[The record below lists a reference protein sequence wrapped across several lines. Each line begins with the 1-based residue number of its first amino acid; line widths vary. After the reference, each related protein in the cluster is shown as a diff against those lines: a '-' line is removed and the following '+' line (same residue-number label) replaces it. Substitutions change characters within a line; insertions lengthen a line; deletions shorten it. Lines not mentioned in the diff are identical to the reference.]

1 MRNDS
6 FDVAAVT
13 LKTGVEIAGLEPS
26 NTQLYSNAE
35 VFRTTSLT
43 NVEIK
48 VAFNEPGI
56 VSGLVLWRHNLSATA
71 TVQWLGYV
79 SNDLSGVPVFDSGIV
94 NAIEAKSLGEL
105 EWGVEALGANI
116 FDQSAFEKKFTEI
129 WLKNNSDELE
139 PVAVQSQLI
148 VINDPDNPDLF
159 IDLAR
164 IYNGLAQSPNTNFS
178 YGAKMSPEVTSS
190 SGVATADGSFHTVYA
205 PAIRHLDLS
214 LQWLDEYERPKFT
227 EFFSLVGLHQD
238 FYISLYPGES
248 GQKRRDHAFA
258 AKCKS
263 IPSST
268 HDFHNNYSTPISV
281 REV

>member
-6 FDVAAVT
+6 FDIAAVT
-13 LKTGVEIAGLEPS
+13 LNSGVEIAGLEAA
-26 NTQLYSNAE
+26 NTQFYSNAE

-43 NVEIK
+43 DVEIQI
-48 VAFNEPGI
+48 VFNDPGI

-71 TVQWLGYV
+71 TVQWRGYG
-79 SNDLSGVPVFDSGIV
+79 SNDLTGVPVFDSGV
-94 NAIEAKSLGEL
+94 VDAVEAKSLGEL

-116 FDQSAFEKKFTEI
+116 FDRTAFEKKFTEI
-129 WLKNNSDELE
+129 WLKNNDDELE
-139 PVAVQSQLI
+139 PIAVRSQSI

-164 IYNGLAQSPNTNFS
+164 IYNGLAQSPKTNFS
-178 YGAKMSPEVTSS
+178 YGAKMSPQVTSS
-190 SGVATADGSFHTVYA
+190 AGVSTADGSFHTVYN
-205 PAIRHLDLS
+205 PAVRHLDFN

-238 FYISLYPGES
+238 FYLSLYPGES

-258 AKCKS
+258 AKCKT
-263 IPSST
+263 IPSNT
-268 HDFHNNYSTPISV
+268 HNFHNNYSMPV
-281 REV
+281 NAREV